1 MTMTPSQF
9 RAALNHL
16 ALTQGDAARLLGVS
30 LRTAH
35 GYAHG
40 DSPIPEGFARLLRLM
55 IKHKLTMEDVW

>member
-1 MTMTPSQF
+1 MTPAQF
-9 RAALNHL
+9 RASLTKL

-55 IKHKLTMEDVW
+55 IENSLTPEDLP